1 MKITNDECPTND
13 EGMTNQKSPMTNE
26 VKAARSSFVIR
37 HSSFLR
43 HWWGIGGAC
52 VILLT
57 GCYRQDMA
65 RQPSY
70 HWPDQ
75 PSDFFPDGRGN
86 RPIERGTVARGRVSD
101 DESQFSGQSGEP
113 TDPNAEPKYLTEF
126 PYPVDEPMLRRGRER
141 FNIYCSVCHGRGG
154 DGDGKVVL
162 RGYLKPPSYHTD
174 LSRGYTRWKKDVSL
188 RDVPVGYIFEVITK
202 GYGAMPEYSEMIPP
216 DDRWAIIAY
225 VRALQVS
232 RNVPADKL
240 TDEDRRGLEAGGAR
254 GNR

>member
-1 MKITNDECPTND
+1 MISR
-13 EGMTNQKSPMTNE
+13 QR
-26 VKAARSSFVIR
+26 AAGCRLQAIR
-37 HSSFLR
+37 RLCRLFFA
-43 HWWGIGGAC
+43 AC
-52 VILLT
+52 CLLPAA
-57 GCYRQDMA
+57 CYRQDMA

-86 RPIERGTVARGRVSD
+86 RPIEPGTVARGQLGGDGPRLT
-101 DESQFSGQSGEP
+101 GQTEP
-113 TDPNAEPKYLTEF
+113 TVDPAVEPKYVTEF

-162 RGYLKPPSYHTD
+162 RGYLKPPSFHTD

-202 GYGAMPEYSEMIPP
+202 GYGAMPQYVEMIPP

-225 VRALQVS
+225 VRALQFS
-232 RNVPADKL
+232 RNVPAEKL
-240 TDEDRRGLEAGGAR
+240 TDKDRESLKAGGAR
-254 GNR
+254 GDR